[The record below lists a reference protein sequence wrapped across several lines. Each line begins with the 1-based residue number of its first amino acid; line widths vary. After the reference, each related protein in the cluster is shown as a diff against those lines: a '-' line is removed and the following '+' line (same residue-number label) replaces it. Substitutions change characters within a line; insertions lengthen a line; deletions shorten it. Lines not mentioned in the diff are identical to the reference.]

1 MSELMVPVAAEGY
14 LSVLKMGNCMS
25 EVHGNMR
32 SHSRR
37 RHTVM
42 LQEKTQEGAWIEHFR
57 WGDQLSYFA
66 QGLRNVLERGT
77 FHTAMGKP

>member
-1 MSELMVPVAAEGY
+1 MSDLMVPVAAKVY

-25 EVHGNMR
+25 EVHGNVR

-42 LQEKTQEGAWIEHFR
+42 LQEKAQEGAWTEHWR
-57 WGDQLSYFA
+57 
-66 QGLRNVLERGT
+66 
-77 FHTAMGKP
+77 